1 MVYACRA
8 AQRIALACFPSRI
21 LTTEQYLFHEYIICA
36 NLTVLLL
43 TILVVLH
50 SPAGVQNPI
59 QHLWAC
65 TAVVEQLKGPLP
77 VAVEGIL
84 SSLST

>member
-1 MVYACRA
+1 MLAELLG
-8 AQRIALACFPSRI
+8 ALARLARSPSRI
-21 LTTEQYLFHEYIICA
+21 LTAEQYLFHEYIICA
-36 NLTVLLL
+36 NLTVVLL

-50 SPAGVQNPI
+50 SPAGVQILI

-65 TAVVEQLKGPLP
+65 TAVLQQLKGPLP
-77 VAVEGIL
+77 AAATGIL